1 MLFWWKEFL
10 LQKKFFFMAKPCIL
24 QYLCNVKFWQS
35 LFLRGDSMAQENIL
49 GTEKIGKLLFRFS
62 VPTTLTLIVNS
73 LYNIVDQVFVGR
85 AVGIDGVAATNVAFP
100 IFIMSA
106 AMALMIGDGC
116 ASNICLS
123 LGRGDD
129 EAGDNYF
136 ANGIILLFL
145 AGALIFCGGLLFLK
159 PMLIFFGASK
169 GVIEISASYTSIIL
183 WGIPFSMCNMA
194 LTAIIRA
201 DGNPQYMMRTM
212 MIGAAINLVLDP
224 IFIFGFQMGVQGA
237 AVATI
242 IGQIVSGCL
251 ALAYIPRMEHI
262 RLHRRNLRLQRKLMG
277 SIFKLGFP
285 SFCMQMATAAT
296 QIVMNNLMR
305 KYGALSPYGSEV
317 TLSCYGIM
325 TKLYQIAHAMFV
337 GLAAGTQ
344 PIHGYNFG
352 AKQYDRVRK
361 TYGIG
366 IKASLVISLFW
377 FCVFR
382 WGGVFI
388 AAIFVEGE
396 PLFLE
401 FAKHCFQIYMLAF
414 FLYGPPQVTASF
426 FQAVGKPGKSLLV
439 ALSRQVIFLIP
450 LALILSDS
458 YHLNGALFAAP
469 LADALAFLL
478 AMILIYFEFRSWKK
492 SGFLVENKD
501 NYEAIE

>member
-1 MLFWWKEFL
+1 
-10 LQKKFFFMAKPCIL
+10 
-24 QYLCNVKFWQS
+24 
-35 LFLRGDSMAQENIL
+35 MAQENIL
-49 GTEKIGKLLFRFS
+49 GTEKIGRLLFKFS

-73 LYNIVDQVFVGR
+73 LYNIVDQVFIGR

-123 LGRGDD
+123 LGRGDN

-136 ANGIILLFL
+136 ANGIIILLL
-145 AGALIFCGGLLFLK
+145 AGVIFCCGGLLFLK
-159 PMLIFFGASK
+159 PMVLFFGASK
-169 GVIEISASYTSIIL
+169 GVIEISASYTAIIL
-183 WGIPFSMCNMA
+183 WGLPFSMCNMA

-201 DGNPQYMMRTM
+201 DGNPKYMMRTM
-212 MIGAAINLVLDP
+212 MIGAAINLILDP
-224 IFIFGFQMGVQGA
+224 IFIFEFHMGVQGA
-237 AVATI
+237 ALATI

-251 ALAYIPRMEHI
+251 ALAYIPKMEHI
-262 RLHRRNLRLQRKLMG
+262 QLQKKYLKLQG
-277 SIFKLGFP
+277 KLIGGIFKLGFP

-296 QIVMNNLMR
+296 QIVMNNLMGR
-305 KYGALSPYGSEV
+305 YGALSPYGSEV
-317 TLSCYGIM
+317 ALSCYGIM

-344 PIHGYNFG
+344 PIHGFNFG
-352 AKQYDRVRK
+352 AKQYDRVRR
-361 TYGIG
+361 TYCIG
-366 IKASLVISLFW
+366 VWASLVISVFW

-388 AAIFVEGE
+388 AGIFVENE

-401 FAKHCFQIYMLAF
+401 FAKYCFRVYMLAF

-439 ALSRQVIFLIP
+439 ALSRQIVFLIP
-450 LALILSDS
+450 FALILSKS
-458 YHLNGALFAAP
+458 FHLNGALFAAP
-469 LADALAFLL
+469 LADTLAFLL
-478 AMILIYFEFRSWKK
+478 AMILISFEFRSWKK
-492 SGFLVENKD
+492 SGFLVEGKENFK
-501 NYEAIE
+501 AIS